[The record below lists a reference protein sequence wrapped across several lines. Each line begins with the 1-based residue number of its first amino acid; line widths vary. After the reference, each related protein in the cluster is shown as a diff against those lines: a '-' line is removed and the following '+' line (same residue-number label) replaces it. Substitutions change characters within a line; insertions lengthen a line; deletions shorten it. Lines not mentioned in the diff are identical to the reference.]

1 MKRSQVYAFGW
12 NSFNQ
17 LEISDN
23 RDGENIAIPTLV
35 ESRTQHQHSFATKV
49 IAASWSSTIFQC
61 HTEKVYQDLNEPI
74 LSPDEA
80 EDEVAFVR
88 FGGFPFSTSHDEV
101 SQSRSSLNSQAECL
115 VEDTKYFK
123 FLGKDS
129 LEGYVDSNGL
139 IRAFSS
145 SEESSTSRSDPVQ
158 TTEDSEAGIR
168 QKIRWKD
175 AVMDG
180 QGRILALTSEST
192 QGEEFEAA
200 EDRLTEPLES
210 ILLYLLLTFSLF
222 RD

>member
-35 ESRTQHQHSFATKV
+35 ESRSQHQHSFATKV

-61 HTEKVYQDLNEPI
+61 HTKKVYRDLNEPI
-74 LSPDEA
+74 LSPNEA

-88 FGGFPFSTSHDEV
+88 FRGFPFSTSSNDEV

-115 VEDTKYFK
+115 VEDTTYFK

-129 LEGYVDSNGL
+129 LEGYVDPNGL
-139 IRAFSS
+139 IRTFSS

-158 TTEDSEAGIR
+158 TTEGSEAVIR
-168 QKIRWKD
+168 PKTRWKD

-200 EDRLTEPLES
+200 EDRLTPFFA
-210 ILLYLLLTFSLF
+210 TFS
-222 RD
+222 